1 MSIITTNMTIPKIN
15 NTLTAPEYFAYSG
28 LSKTQLGYL
37 KQSPS
42 HLRNYLDTP
51 HNPATPDQKFGSAVH
66 TACLEPET
74 FGERYCVAPVCDR
87 RTTIGKA
94 AYAEFLAAN
103 VGKDAIDA
111 EDYQT
116 VLNIA
121 AAFRACPALQQY
133 GIGEGD
139 GVAEASVFAVDGG
152 TNLSIKARLDY
163 YHPATNTIIDI
174 KTTKSADFW
183 SFRREI
189 FKYAYALQSCHYRDI
204 VEQITGRPA
213 RFIFVAIEKESPHGI
228 QLFELD
234 EESHL
239 KADTERRELIRG
251 WAKALSTNTFNSYPS
266 EVASVSLK

>member
-1 MSIITTNMTIPKIN
+1 MTIPKIN

-51 HNPATPDQKFGSAVH
+51 HKPATPDQKFGSAVH

-74 FGERYCVAPVCDR
+74 FEDRYCVAPVCDR
-87 RTTIGKA
+87 RTNVGKA

-103 VGKDAIDA
+103 VGKEALDP
-111 EDYQT
+111 EDYET

-121 AAFRACPALQQY
+121 AAFRACPALKQY
-133 GIGEGD
+133 GIAEGD

-152 TNLSIKARLDY
+152 TNLSIKARLDF

-183 SFRREI
+183 TFRREI
-189 FKYAYALQSCHYRDI
+189 FKYSYALQSAHYRDI
-204 VEQITGRPA
+204 VEQITGKPA
-213 RFIFVAIEKESPHGI
+213 RFIFCAIEKEAPFGI

-239 KADTERRELIRG
+239 EADTKRRELIRG
-251 WAKALSTNTFNSYPS
+251 WAKALATNTFTSYPS